1 LPIATSALGQKQT
14 SKAENH
20 GPFLRNTN
28 CDSFR
33 RRRRAHHET
42 FPSTFPASGSECYC
56 DLSGVAVGV
65 GRHLSVAAGALHR
78 WIPCRQRIRCARAAH
93 LSDRLA
99 QKLVVENRPG
109 AGSNVGTEVVA
120 RAPPDGYTLLLI
132 TPSNAINKTLYEK
145 LNFDFINDITPIA
158 SICRNP
164 YVMAVTPSFPP
175 EFIAYARS
183 NPGKIN
189 MASTGIGTST
199 HVFGELFKTTAGVDL
214 AHVPYRGNFVPDLLG
229 GQVQVVF
236 APITHLI
243 AYIRSGQVRAL
254 AVTTATRSE
263 ALPDVPTLAE
273 FVPGYEATGWYGI
286 GAPKGTPA
294 EVIDKLNK
302 ETGTTLADP
311 EFRARLTD
319 LAAVPMPMTPA
330 EFEKFIADETEKWA
344 KVIRATGIKAE

>member
-1 LPIATSALGQKQT
+1 MKLSRQHFLHLAVNAIAISAVSRLAWADT
-14 SKAENH
+14 Y
-20 GPFLRNTN
+20 
-28 CDSFR
+28 
-33 RRRRAHHET
+33 
-42 FPSTFPASGSECYC
+42 PSRPVRFIVGFPAGNAS
-56 DLSGVAVGV
+56 DVL
-65 GRHLSVAAGALHR
+65 
-78 WIPCRQRIRCARAAH
+78 ARLMGQG

-132 TPSNAINKTLYEK
+132 TPSNALNKTLYEK
-145 LNFDFINDITPIA
+145 LNFDFINDIAPIA

-164 YVMAVTPSFPP
+164 YVMAVTPSFPAKTVP

-199 HVFGELFKTTAGVDL
+199 HVFGVLFKTTAGVDL

-294 EVIDKLNK
+294 KVIDKLNK

-330 EFEKFIADETEKWA
+330 EFEKFIGDEIEKWA
-344 KVIRATGIKAE
+344 KVIRAAGIKAE

>member
-1 LPIATSALGQKQT
+1 VELLTGLSLRQKAIQPCLRSAAWTTLPIATSALGQKQT

-56 DLSGVAVGV
+56 A
-65 GRHLSVAAGALHR
+65 
-78 WIPCRQRIRCARAAH
+78 
-93 LSDRLA
+93 
-99 QKLVVENRPG
+99 
-109 AGSNVGTEVVA
+109 
-120 RAPPDGYTLLLI
+120 
-132 TPSNAINKTLYEK
+132 LYEK
-145 LNFDFINDITPIA
+145 LNFDFINDIAPIA

-164 YVMAVTPSFPP
+164 YVMAVTPSFPAKTVP

-229 GQVQVVF
+229 GQVKVVF

-294 EVIDKLNK
+294 KVIDKLNK

-330 EFEKFIADETEKWA
+330 EFEKFIGDEIEKWA
-344 KVIRATGIKAE
+344 KVIRAAGIKAE

>member
-1 LPIATSALGQKQT
+1 MKLSRQHFLHLAADAIALSAVSRLAWADTYPSRPVRFIVGFPVGNASDVLARLMGQ
-14 SKAENH
+14 
-20 GPFLRNTN
+20 G
-28 CDSFR
+28 
-33 RRRRAHHET
+33 
-42 FPSTFPASGSECYC
+42 
-56 DLSGVAVGV
+56 
-65 GRHLSVAAGALHR
+65 
-78 WIPCRQRIRCARAAH
+78 

-99 QKLVVENRPG
+99 QRLIAENRPG

-132 TPSNAINKTLYEK
+132 TPSNALNKTLYEK
-145 LNFDFINDITPIA
+145 LNFDFINDIAPIA

-164 YVMAVTPSFPP
+164 YVMAVTPSFPAKTVP

-183 NPGKIN
+183 NPGKVN

-199 HVFGELFKTTAGVDL
+199 HVFGELFKATAGVDL

-273 FVPGYEATGWYGI
+273 FVPVSASLPFS
-286 GAPKGTPA
+286 AS
-294 EVIDKLNK
+294 VIS
-302 ETGTTLADP
+302 
-311 EFRARLTD
+311 
-319 LAAVPMPMTPA
+319 
-330 EFEKFIADETEKWA
+330 
-344 KVIRATGIKAE
+344 

>member
-1 LPIATSALGQKQT
+1 MKLSRQHFLHLAVNAIALSAVSRLAWADT
-14 SKAENH
+14 Y
-20 GPFLRNTN
+20 
-28 CDSFR
+28 
-33 RRRRAHHET
+33 
-42 FPSTFPASGSECYC
+42 PSRPVRFIVGFPAGNASDVLARLMGQG
-56 DLSGVAVGV
+56 LSN
-65 GRHLSVAAGALHR
+65 
-78 WIPCRQRIRCARAAH
+78 
-93 LSDRLA
+93 RLA

-120 RAPPDGYTLLLI
+120 RAPPDGYTPLLI
-132 TPSNAINKTLYEK
+132 TPSNALNKTLYEK
-145 LNFDFINDITPIA
+145 LNFDFINDIAPIA

-164 YVMAVTPSFPP
+164 YVMAVTPSFPAKTVP

-294 EVIDKLNK
+294 KVIDKLNK

-330 EFEKFIADETEKWA
+330 EFEKFIGDEIEKWA
-344 KVIRATGIKAE
+344 KVIRAAGIKAE

>member
-1 LPIATSALGQKQT
+1 MKFPRRQ
-14 SKAENH
+14 
-20 GPFLRNTN
+20 FL
-28 CDSFR
+28 
-33 RRRRAHHET
+33 
-42 FPSTFPASGSECYC
+42 
-56 DLSGVAVGV
+56 
-65 GRHLSVAAGALHR
+65 HLSAGAGALLFALR
-78 WIPCRQRIRCARAAH
+78 VVRADPYPSRPVRFIVAFPAGNASDVLARLMGQG

-109 AGSNVGTEVVA
+109 AGSNVGTELVV

-132 TPSNAINKTLYEK
+132 TPSNAINRTLYQK
-145 LNFDFINDITPIA
+145 LNFDFINDIAPIA
-158 SICRNP
+158 SICHNP
-164 YVMAVTPSFPP
+164 YVMAVTPSFPAKTVP

-183 NPGKIN
+183 NPGKVN

-214 AHVPYRGNFVPDLLG
+214 AHVPYRGNFVPDLIG

-243 AYIRSGQVRAL
+243 AYIKSGQLRAL

-294 EVIDKLNK
+294 EVIDRLNK

-330 EFEKFIADETEKWA
+330 EFKKFIGDETEKWA
-344 KVIRATGIKAE
+344 KVIRAAGIKAE